1 MKQPLAIPVHVI
13 ANERDPYE
21 RRREEA
27 LRYIRERR
35 IQIPAVYPKP
45 DDEPDDT
52 KVVSLFHMRQA
63 G

>member
-1 MKQPLAIPVHVI
+1 MKEPLSIPVHVV

-27 LRYIRERR
+27 LRYIREHR
-35 IQIPAVYPKP
+35 IQIPAVYPKA
-45 DDEPDDT
+45 DDDDAN
-52 KVVSLFHMRQA
+52 VVSLLLKKQA